1 MPMLFNTKHFELEI
15 ANFIFLR
22 APWLGSLYIGPDS
35 GCGCI
40 VRSRPNA
47 IDTMRRDYI
56 ESTRKTLR
64 GQP

>member
-1 MPMLFNTKHFELEI
+1 MLFNTKCFEVEI

-40 VRSRPNA
+40 VRSRPNE
-47 IDTMRRDYI
+47 IDTMRRHYI
-56 ESTRKTLR
+56 ETTRKALR
-64 GQP
+64 GRS